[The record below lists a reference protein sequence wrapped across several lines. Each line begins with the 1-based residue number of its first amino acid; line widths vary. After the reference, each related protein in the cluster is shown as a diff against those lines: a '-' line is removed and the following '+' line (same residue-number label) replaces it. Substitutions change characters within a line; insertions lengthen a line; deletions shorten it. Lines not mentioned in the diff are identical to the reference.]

1 MAQSYNPQQIATDYL
16 AQNPEFGAITSEL
29 GSGNFGT
36 AFLTDKG
43 LVVKVTRDSNETI
56 ATKTIMDKANGQFT
70 PKYYKLDKWG
80 NSAYV
85 IVMDRVTPISLS
97 DSESNMLNIFRDR
110 VLDALENGNDP
121 TAMKP
126 MLKKLGNPKLEKI
139 LGGVIDCMV
148 GLNSI
153 GIRNADVQEDNLG
166 LINGRV
172 VMFDIV
178 DERDLSLHESALLV
192 TIKKLLREYLSA

>member
-1 MAQSYNPQQIATDYL
+1 MAQSYNSQQIATDYL

-110 VLDALENGNDP
+110 VLDALEDGNDP

-148 GLNSI
+148 GLNRI

-166 LINGRV
+166 VVNGRV

-178 DERDLSLHESALLV
+178 DERDLSLNESALLG
-192 TIKKLLREYLSA
+192 TIKKLIREYIGG